1 MAAETRRMSYSIP
14 NDMTITLKQLEL
26 HTLRTSILFA
36 VIACSLLIITG
47 KAYSSTGTTVPISA
61 ELGTGIAGDLFPV
74 SIKLAPGNLFLTSPV
89 VLFLDEGRIGMQ
101 VRFQAYDHRPAQ
113 GIAISEMGDA
123 LFSGRLGYDLGTRQ
137 ILLHDPSI
145 DKLQFDQKNEVTQ
158 RLFSEL
164 KATWSAQVTNP
175 IRADLPPHPYLLP
188 FRNNIQ
194 DLSYDGKSINLTIS
208 YE

>member
-1 MAAETRRMSYSIP
+1 MAAEVRQMVYSIES
-14 NDMTITLKQLEL
+14 DMTITLKRLGL
-26 HTLRTSILFA
+26 RTLRTSLFFA
-36 VIACSLLIITG
+36 LIACSLLMITG
-47 KAYSSTGTTVPISA
+47 KAYSAAGTTVPISA

-74 SIKLAPGNLFLTSPV
+74 SIKLPTGNLFLTDPV
-89 VLFLDEGRIGMQ
+89 VRFLDEERIGMQ

-137 ILLHDPSI
+137 ILLHDPRI
-145 DKLQFDQKNEVTQ
+145 DKLAFDHKNEVTQ
-158 RLFSEL
+158 RLFTEL
-164 KATWSAQVTNP
+164 KAAWSAQVTNP

>member
-1 MAAETRRMSYSIP
+1 MAAEVRQMVYSIK
-14 NDMTITLKQLEL
+14 NGMTITLKRLEL
-26 HTLRTSILFA
+26 RTLRTSLCFA
-36 VIACSLLIITG
+36 LIACSLLIVTG
-47 KAYSSTGTTVPISA
+47 KAYSATGTTMAISA
-61 ELGTGIAGDLFPV
+61 ELATGIAGDLFPV
-74 SIKLAPGNLFLTSPV
+74 SIKLAPGNLFLTNPV
-89 VLFLDEGRIGMQ
+89 ALFLDGGRIGMQ

-113 GIAISEMGDA
+113 DIAISEMGGA
-123 LFSGRLGYDLGTRQ
+123 LFSGKLGYDLGTRQ
-137 ILLHDPSI
+137 ILLHDPRI

-164 KATWSAQVTNP
+164 KAAWSAQVANP

-194 DLSYDGKSINLTIS
+194 DISYDGKSINLTIS